1 MLPVTGAY
9 LARTAFGNSAVKV
22 FSVKPRAHSQ
32 YRPVLQMV
40 SSLSCALE
48 GHQSGLQA
56 YLKEFAGFS
65 FLWQEDI
72 DSHYRKF
79 LENSPTLEVT
89 HRTRPAF
96 NLITPCGGAA
106 CF

>member
-1 MLPVTGAY
+1 MI
-9 LARTAFGNSAVKV
+9 
-22 FSVKPRAHSQ
+22 
-32 YRPVLQMV
+32 VLQMI

-79 LENSPTLEVT
+79 LETSPSLEVVYRF
-89 HRTRPAF
+89 HPALS
-96 NLITPCGGAA
+96 LIKRSAA
-106 CF
+106 QNISDVLIRIYCVCHVL